1 LDIAAFV
8 LARESAVSYLTPHF
22 DPDVFVSYSHG
33 DPIGGDAPLRD
44 WTHALIRRLRVG
56 LHALKTEFDGLDI
69 WMDPEIDPTAFL
81 TPELR
86 AKAGACGVLMIVM
99 SERYLKSSWCGD
111 ELKWFREQFEGRASE
126 GGRVFVIR
134 AQQTEERLW
143 PDFLRDA
150 RGHALIGFPFYDPDN
165 GDPWGFQLREPGDDY
180 FKELARLRTW
190 LTRRLRELRERA
202 AKRAEAEAGD
212 ATDAASPTPAGPR
225 LVYLH
230 APVGCETERADLGAV
245 LKSDGIEPLTA
256 PSRRAAGNLGD
267 WQREASERITM
278 AKHCEAMTLLRAG
291 DPDRFLDD
299 LLGIGIEERKRIS
312 GVRGAPLPCAVL
324 DKSGEGLPFEI
335 APFGIERFDVNR
347 TDWRSHFRAWLDSGR
362 APTAQ
367 AAQ

>member
-1 LDIAAFV
+1 MSH
-8 LARESAVSYLTPHF
+8 LAPHF

-33 DPIGGDAPLRD
+33 DPIAGEAPLRD
-44 WTHALIRRLRVG
+44 WTRALIQRLRVG

-69 WMDPEIDPTAFL
+69 WMDPDIDPTAYL
-81 TPELR
+81 TPELK
-86 AKAGACGVLMIVM
+86 AKAAACGVLMIVM

-134 AQQTEERLW
+134 AQQTDERLW

-150 RGHALIGFPFYDPDN
+150 RGHALIGFPFYDPEN

-202 AKRAEAEAGD
+202 AKRAEAEAI
-212 ATDAASPTPAGPR
+212 AVAHAAPPTPAGPR
-225 LVYLH
+225 LIYLH
-230 APVGCETERADLGAV
+230 APVGCETERAAVGAA

-256 PSRRAAGNLGD
+256 PSRSAAGNLSD
-267 WQREASERITM
+267 WQREAKERITM
-278 AKHCEAMTLLRAG
+278 AKHCEAMTLLRVG
-291 DPDRFLDD
+291 DPDHFLDD

-312 GVRGAPLPCAVL
+312 GARGVPLPCAVL
-324 DKSGEGLPFEI
+324 DKTGEGLPIEV
-335 APFGIERFDVNR
+335 APFGIAHFDVNQI
-347 TDWRSHFRAWLDSGR
+347 DWRGHFRVWLDSAS

>member
-1 LDIAAFV
+1 MSH
-8 LARESAVSYLTPHF
+8 LAPHF

-33 DPIGGDAPLRD
+33 DPIAGEAPLRD
-44 WTHALIRRLRVG
+44 WTRALIHRLRVG

-69 WMDPEIDPTAFL
+69 WMDPDIDPTAFL

-134 AQQTEERLW
+134 AQQTDERLW

-150 RGHALIGFPFYDPDN
+150 RGHALIGFPFYDPEN
-165 GDPWGFQLREPGDDY
+165 GDPWGFQLREPGDEY
-180 FKELARLRTW
+180 FKELTRLRTW

-202 AKRAEAEAGD
+202 ARHAEAEAV
-212 ATDAASPTPAGPR
+212 AAAHAAPSTPTGPR

-230 APVGCETERADLGAV
+230 APFGSDSERADVDSA
-245 LKSDGIEPLTA
+245 LKTDGIVPLTA
-256 PSRRAAGNLGD
+256 PSRSAAGILSD
-267 WQREASERITM
+267 WQRESNERINM
-278 AKHCEAMTLLRAG
+278 ARQCEALTLLRAG
-291 DPDRFLDD
+291 DPGRFAGD
-299 LLGIGIEERKRIS
+299 LLGIGVNERKEMS
-312 GVRGAPLPCAVL
+312 GARAAPLPCAVL
-324 DKSGEGLPFEI
+324 DKTGESLPI
-335 APFGIERFDVNR
+335 DGALLGIDRFDLNHE
-347 TDWRSHFRAWLDSGR
+347 DWRSQFRAWLDQAR
-362 APTAQ
+362 APRAE